1 MSSIKD
7 IDAKLGLINSRLAA
21 IEALLAAKKTE
32 DKTEENGVVQISDE
46 NVVALATSPTTA
58 RPDLVLWVTAP
69 LLLLILGGGLLVWGL
84 QPSDTES
91 IIPLVGSAIVLVPPV
106 FLVAVFTWLVTLKGP
121 NGEVPGWAVIV
132 AILPVAPLLLASLG
146 AMGFW
151 TWVRLEYLGFWT
163 GMADY
168 FTMTGQ
174 YKDRVI

>member
-32 DKTEENGVVQISDE
+32 DKTKENGVEQVSDE
-46 NVVALATSPTTA
+46 NPTESASSPTTA
-58 RPDLVLWVTAP
+58 RPDLVLLVTTP
-69 LLLLILGGGLLVWGL
+69 VLLLILGGGLLVRGL

-91 IIPLVGSAIVLVPPV
+91 IIPLVGSAIVFAPPV
-106 FLVAVFTWLVTLKGP
+106 FLIAVFTWLVTLRRAD
-121 NGEVPGWAVIV
+121 GEVPGWAVAV
-132 AILPVAPLLLASLG
+132 TTFSVVPLLLASLG

-168 FTMTGQ
+168 FTMTGP
-174 YKDRVI
+174 YKDRVM